1 MGYSR
6 WSHKDS
12 DMPEQLSI
20 HTKYMLQ
27 EGREV
32 PESCDRGSI
41 NIPSVDEVGSGEPV
55 TYRAAYMY

>member
-6 WSHKDS
+6 WSHKEL
-12 DMPEQLSI
+12 DMTEQLSI

-41 NIPSVDEVGSGEPV
+41 NIPSVDEVGSG
-55 TYRAAYMY
+55 